1 MSNVLTGKWLGDTS
15 NIKPNFLDSRILPVM
30 ENHHEENVLRE
41 VPDLET
47 LQELLCRL
55 NEVEH
60 FKPGSR
66 SEKIT
71 VEDIAEALNLD
82 ADHVARELEAIL
94 EDHREA
100 RLAGVIRELDE
111 PLYRVERTG
120 HQVHDPLG
128 NPLYKLRSVQILTE
142 KNRVKAELPRRELKE
157 TDSDRLGHWIGKFMI
172 ILMFSL
178 MAILVIKALVVV
190 AIQK

>member
-1 MSNVLTGKWLGDTS
+1 
-15 NIKPNFLDSRILPVM
+15 M
-30 ENHHEENVLRE
+30 EHHHEENVLRE
-41 VPDLET
+41 VPDLDT
-47 LQELLCRL
+47 LQELLSRL

-60 FKPGSR
+60 YKPVSR

-82 ADHVARELEAIL
+82 ANHVARELEAIL
-94 EDHREA
+94 EEHRDA
-100 RLAGVIRELDE
+100 RLAGVIRELEE
-111 PLYRVERTG
+111 PLYRVERAG

-128 NPLYKLRSVQILTE
+128 NPLFKLRSVKLLTD
-142 KNRVKAELPRRELKE
+142 KNREKSALPRRELKE

-178 MAILVIKALVVV
+178 MAILVIKALVVI